1 MENIVITGFMG
12 TGKTTAGRMVAQRLG
27 REFVDMDELIV
38 AREGKSIAQIFK
50 DEGALH
56 FRMKESE
63 LCDELG
69 QREGLVIATGGGALI
84 DDHNRAVLSRQARV
98 FCLQAAP
105 ATIAQRL
112 EGDARRPLLDE
123 RNETQT
129 VIERITELLRRRE
142 AAYALIPY
150 HIQTDGLSAEQ
161 VAENI
166 VACAQQ
172 DVAID
177 LRRTVQAGSE
187 TYEVVLGAGVWKQ
200 LGVLLR
206 ERLPKSERAAIVSD
220 DIVGPLHGET
230 IKQSLEATGFT
241 TTLITMP
248 SSESAKNLETVS
260 MLYDRFIDAQLER
273 SSVVLALGGG
283 LVGDVAGFAAATYL
297 RGVNFV
303 QLPTTALSVVDAS
316 LGGKTAVNHAKG
328 KNLIGAFKQPVLVCA
343 DREALTALPV
353 ADFRSGLAEIVKHGI
368 IGAPD
373 LFAHLETRGLQDLPR
388 ILADAIEVKLKV
400 IEADPHERAERA
412 VLNLGHTF
420 GHAFENLSE
429 YRLRHGE
436 AVAMGLVAATK
447 LAARLELCEPEL
459 VYRVEAL
466 LRQLQLPTMYDE
478 FDAEQALAVMA
489 TDKKKAQG
497 KIRFVLPEALGKVVV
512 RGDVAREDVAAVL
525 EEGKEDEEGEEGNTG
540 N

>member
-1 MENIVITGFMG
+1 
-12 TGKTTAGRMVAQRLG
+12 
-27 REFVDMDELIV
+27 
-38 AREGKSIAQIFK
+38 
-50 DEGALH
+50 
-56 FRMKESE
+56 
-63 LCDELG
+63 
-69 QREGLVIATGGGALI
+69 
-84 DDHNRAVLSRQARV
+84 
-98 FCLQAAP
+98 
-105 ATIAQRL
+105 
-112 EGDARRPLLDE
+112 LLDE

-142 AAYALIPY
+142 AAYALISY

-172 DVAID
+172 AVTIE

-206 ERLPKSERAAIVSD
+206 ERLPKSDRAAIVSD

-303 QLPTTALSVVDAS
+303 QLPTTALSIVDAS

-478 FDAEQALAVMA
+478 FDTEQALAVMA

-512 RGDVAREDVAAVL
+512 RDDVAREDVAAVL
-525 EEGKEDEEGEEGNTG
+525 EEGKEEEEGDKGNTG